1 MTEHLDVVIVGAG
14 ISGIS
19 AAWHLQDRCPSKSY
33 AVLERRDDL
42 GGTWDLFK
50 YPGIRSD
57 SDMFT
62 LGFRFKPWESSTSI
76 ADGASIKAYIKEAA
90 TENGIDKHIRYR
102 QKVLAAE
109 WSDAD
114 NRWTLT
120 IDNDGQQQE
129 LTCSFLFACSGYYN
143 YDEGYLPKFEGYDD
157 FEGTTIH
164 PQHWPEDL
172 DYAGKKIVVIG
183 SGATA
188 ITLIPSLVKSGAG
201 HVTMLQRSPS
211 YIGSLPLSDPFAEQA
226 NKWLPTK
233 LAHAANR
240 WKWIAF
246 STFQYQ
252 FSRKFPAQ
260 MRKTLLTMAKRRL
273 PEGYDVEKHFGPSYN
288 PWDQRLCL
296 APNGDLFKTIR
307 KGQADVVTDTI
318 DRFTKTGLKL
328 GSGAELDADIIIT
341 ATGLNLQL
349 FGGAEIRRN
358 GAPVE
363 LNDTMAFKGMMLTGY
378 AEHGVHHR
386 LHQRVV
392 DVEGRPGVRVRLPG
406 HQLHGREW
414 LRHRSAAAPGQLGG
428 RAPADG
434 LHAGLCAARPGLP
447 AQGRLGVAV
456 AAQAELLHGP
466 AVDPAR
472 QGRRRSPALRQK
484 ACCAGGLAW
493 EARRWIRPQR
503 R

>member
-42 GGTWDLFK
+42 GGTWDLFR

-76 ADGASIKAYIKEAA
+76 ADGASIKAYLKETA

-102 QKVLAAE
+102 HKVLAAE

-120 IDNDGQQQE
+120 VDNNGQQQE

-157 FEGTTIH
+157 FEGTIIH

-172 DYAGKKIVVIG
+172 DYIGKKIVVIG

-211 YIGSLPLSDPFAEQA
+211 YIGSLPLNDPFAEQA

-252 FSRKFPAQ
+252 FSRKFPRQ

-273 PEGYDVEKHFGPSYN
+273 PQGYDVEKHFGPSYN

-296 APNGDLFKTIR
+296 APGGDLFKTIR

-318 DRFTKTGLKL
+318 DRFTKTGVKL
-328 GSGAELDADIIIT
+328 GSGQELDADIIIT

-349 FGGAEIRRN
+349 FGGAQIRRN

-363 LNDTMAFKGMMLTGY
+363 LNDTMAFKGMMLTGMPNMAFTIGY
-378 AEHGVHHR
+378 TNASWTLKADLVSEFVCRVINYMDSNGYDTVVPQHPGNSVDERPLMDFTPGYVLRALDYLPKAGSVSPWR
-386 LHQRVV
+386 LKQNYFMDLQLIRRGKV
-392 DVEGRPGVRVRLPG
+392 DDEALSFAKKP
-406 HQLHGREW
+406 
-414 LRHRSAAAPGQLGG
+414 AAL
-428 RAPADG
+428 
-434 LHAGLCAARPGLP
+434 
-447 AQGRLGVAV
+447 AV
-456 AAQAELLHGP
+456 
-466 AVDPAR
+466 
-472 QGRRRSPALRQK
+472 
-484 ACCAGGLAW
+484 
-493 EARRWIRPQR
+493 
-503 R
+503 